1 MPNRSAT
8 SWTTAQMPDQTD
20 RRVVV
25 TGASSGLGEITAL
38 ELARKGAEVV
48 LAVRN
53 LGKGETSAARIR
65 AAVPEA
71 RVEVRELDLSSLQS
85 VRTFASGL
93 VSDWPALDLLVNN
106 AGIMQTPPSRTV
118 DGYEL
123 QLGTNHLGHFALTG
137 LLLEALGQ
145 GNSPRV
151 VVVASNEH
159 KGGHLDFDNLQLDR
173 DYAPRKSYQRSKLA
187 NVLFGLELDRRLRAA
202 GSPILCAMAHPGY
215 SATNLQSTGPVGLLT
230 SVGFRLGNAV
240 FAQPAEQGALPQLFA
255 ATAPEVQ
262 GGQYFGPDGFMEM
275 RGHPVVVQVSDEGRN
290 PEVARRLWTESEELT
305 GVTYPLPVPTA

>member
-187 NVLFGLELDRRLRAA
+187 NVSFGLELDRRLRAA

-290 PEVARRLWTESEELT
+290 PEVARRLWTVSEELT